1 MSTEITIIGTVNNRV
16 ETVYTRNVEKE
27 YLKFSITSFGD
38 NTDLIFD
45 VISFDIS
52 ERDKVKKGSLIQVIG
67 RFSIGKKRNENNT
80 EKILLRVI
88 ADRITLIQELEE
100 EESLEEESEKLANE
114 DKEEESK
121 EEKQKIIVNE
131 EPRESEEANHIV
143 VWGQDNKSW

>member
-52 ERDKVKKGSLIQVIG
+52 EKDKVKKGSLIQVIG
-67 RFSIGKKRNENNT
+67 KFSIGKKRNENNT

>member
-67 RFSIGKKRNENNT
+67 KFSIGKKRNENNT